1 MTITIPSSV
10 ASYTLSASGTTAS
23 NAGTRGRFANGLPIG
38 IYITGSNDTL
48 LNTGTI
54 IGGYTSA
61 GGGLFAGVAVSTG
74 TGDSVTNQ
82 SGGLIENNFS
92 FAAGIGFLCRGG
104 LRNKCRH
111 NHRRRGIVR
120 RFGQRHRP

>member
-23 NAGTRGRFANGLPIG
+23 NAGTRGRFTAGQPIG
-38 IYITGSNDTL
+38 IYITGSNDAL

-54 IGGYTSA
+54 IGGYGS
-61 GGGLFAGVAVSTG
+61 GVGLFAGVAVNGG

-82 SGGLIENNFS
+82 AGGLIENTYS
-92 FAAGIGFLCRGG
+92 FAAGVLFYATAGT
-104 LRNKCRH
+104 
-111 NHRRRGIVR
+111 
-120 RFGQRHRP
+120 